1 MGNLARVMESAQLRL
16 ESKYGGFVPE
26 SGAYRIVDIHTP
38 RPWANVLSN
47 DDYGLVLS
55 QYGGGFSWAGNC
67 QLFRLSRWEQDLARD
82 DMGRF
87 VYLQDLESGQFLS
100 TTYQPTRK
108 RADMDEVEHRLGST
122 GFRRRFKDVILTHD
136 VHVPLDACCE
146 VWSITIQNDGIRD
159 RKFRVATYLEWHL
172 GAVGDWHREFH
183 RLFMESARYGNVLV
197 AWKHPGLE
205 ENRRAPLAPPKY
217 GFMGVNGPDVERWI
231 TDKREFLGRGG
242 DIDAPLGLRA
252 PVPKEAGKTPRW
264 DDPVASAVFDLEVP
278 AFDAVA
284 FTVVVG
290 AADSPQAACDLAER
304 YGVEFALVD
313 RIRTENHWKL
323 RCNMGVQTGDE
334 ATDLLANSW
343 LPYQAI
349 AGRLYARCAYYQQG
363 GAYGYRDQLQDSL
376 MLLHTEP
383 ETTLLQLG
391 RHAEAMYVDGR
402 VKHWWHPGTPWGV
415 DSFHS
420 DTCLWL
426 GFGTLAYLEA
436 TGDTAALER
445 EYGFW
450 QSEERSSL
458 ADHVQRGI
466 ERALSLRS
474 SRGLP
479 LILAGDWNDGL
490 SHVGI
495 EGKGESVWMAM
506 FLYDVLRRWAPVAR
520 ERGDAPRADRY
531 EAEARALQEAV
542 ETHAWDG
549 EWYIAGTRDDGTP
562 FGSKACEE
570 GKIYLNMQTWSVLTG
585 IGSPE
590 RQIAAMESVKRHLLG
605 GNGAL
610 LLQPAYRKVD
620 NRIGYI
626 SRYAPGLRENGGVY
640 SHASAWAALAF
651 AKMGDAETAWRIYRG
666 MLPALRAREDADLYA
681 AEPYVMP
688 GNVDGPDSPYQ
699 GRAGWTWYTGSAAWM
714 VRVARELGQAV

>member
-1 MGNLARVMESAQLRL
+1 
-16 ESKYGGFVPE
+16 
-26 SGAYRIVDIHTP
+26 
-38 RPWANVLSN
+38 
-47 DDYGLVLS
+47 
-55 QYGGGFSWAGNC
+55 
-67 QLFRLSRWEQDLARD
+67 
-82 DMGRF
+82 
-87 VYLQDLESGQFLS
+87 
-100 TTYQPTRK
+100 
-108 RADMDEVEHRLGST
+108 
-122 GFRRRFKDVILTHD
+122 
-136 VHVPLDACCE
+136 
-146 VWSITIQNDGIRD
+146 
-159 RKFRVATYLEWHL
+159 
-172 GAVGDWHREFH
+172 
-183 RLFMESARYGNVLV
+183 
-197 AWKHPGLE
+197 
-205 ENRRAPLAPPKY
+205 
-217 GFMGVNGPDVERWI
+217 
-231 TDKREFLGRGG
+231 
-242 DIDAPLGLRA
+242 
-252 PVPKEAGKTPRW
+252 
-264 DDPVASAVFDLEVP
+264 
-278 AFDAVA
+278 
-284 FTVVVG
+284 
-290 AADSPQAACDLAER
+290 
-304 YGVEFALVD
+304 
-313 RIRTENHWKL
+313 
-323 RCNMGVQTGDE
+323 
-334 ATDLLANSW
+334 
-343 LPYQAI
+343 
-349 AGRLYARCAYYQQG
+349 
-363 GAYGYRDQLQDSL
+363 
-376 MLLHTEP
+376 
-383 ETTLLQLG
+383 
-391 RHAEAMYVDGR
+391 
-402 VKHWWHPGTPWGV
+402 
-415 DSFHS
+415 
-420 DTCLWL
+420 
-426 GFGTLAYLEA
+426 LAYLEA